1 MKRPTHLP
9 DGAFAPDGPLDVYAT
24 SITAADVAAMEAFL
38 TARLDEVGVRYRPT
52 APEIRVAQS
61 LYETAGYQLDQLK
74 DTLTASRPEALK
86 ERLELWNSLVHTLEP
101 WRGTPG
107 HDGERW
113 RLITWTDETAPVRA
127 RRRAAQRQG
136 TR

>member
-1 MKRPTHLP
+1 MNNPDQLP
-9 DGAFAPDGPLDVYAT
+9 DCGFAPDGPLDVYAT

-38 TARLDEVGVRYRPT
+38 AARLDEVGARYQPT
-52 APEIRVAQS
+52 APETRIAQS
-61 LYETAGYQLDQLK
+61 LYETAGFQLDLLK
-74 DTLTASRPEALK
+74 DTLTVSQPETLK
-86 ERLELWNSLVHTLEP
+86 ERLELWNGLVHTLEP

-127 RRRAAQRQG
+127 RRRAAQRRG
-136 TR
+136 AR